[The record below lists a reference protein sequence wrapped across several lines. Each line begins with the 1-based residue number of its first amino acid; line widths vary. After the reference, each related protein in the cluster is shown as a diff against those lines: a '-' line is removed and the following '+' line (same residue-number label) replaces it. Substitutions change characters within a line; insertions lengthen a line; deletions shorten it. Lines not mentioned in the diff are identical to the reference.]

1 MVIRFWLLTTNYR
14 QPINFT
20 REIIE
25 GAKNSLDR
33 INNAYFRLK
42 DLSEN
47 NTKIELIS
55 GEEENLKILADFKNK
70 FIEVMDN
77 DLNTADA
84 ITVLFDLVKFANS
97 KIDANNSKYL
107 IEKTLDYF
115 NEFEEVLGLENRKK
129 SKANVD
135 EKQILELIELRNQA
149 KINKNYKEAD
159 EIRDQLKDLGV
170 SIKDTR
176 DGVKW
181 ELI

>member
-1 MVIRFWLLTTNYR
+1 
-14 QPINFT
+14 
-20 REIIE
+20 
-25 GAKNSLDR
+25 
-33 INNAYFRLK
+33 
-42 DLSEN
+42 
-47 NTKIELIS
+47 
-55 GEEENLKILADFKNK
+55 
-70 FIEVMDN
+70 MDN

-97 KIDANNSKYL
+97 KIDAKNSKYL

-129 SKANVD
+129 SKANID